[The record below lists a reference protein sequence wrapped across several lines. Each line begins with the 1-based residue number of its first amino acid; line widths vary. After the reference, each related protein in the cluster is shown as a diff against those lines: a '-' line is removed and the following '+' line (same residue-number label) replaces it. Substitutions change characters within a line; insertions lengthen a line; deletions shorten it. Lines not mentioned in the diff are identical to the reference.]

1 MSSPR
6 TVQRLSRILSMLPW
20 VIANQGATVD
30 EVCNRF
36 DYTRSELVKD
46 LNLVFVCGL
55 PGYGPGDLMTAY
67 VDEDEVVV
75 DTADYFAEP
84 LRLTSAEALVL
95 LAGGMA
101 LLSAGTGPPAL
112 APAVAK
118 LQRALLPDEGAIEVD
133 IPSEPEMVGRLRDAA
148 AGGEVVEIVHA
159 SVATGEETTRS
170 IEPWAVFAT
179 LGNWYVSGR
188 CRLAGA
194 ERVFRVD
201 RVRSARTTGERFDPP
216 AERPPAEVRYTPGID
231 DTRAVIR
238 LTPAARWVA
247 EYYPVEVLA
256 DGDDGLVVEF
266 SAADPAVA
274 ARLLIRLGGAAVL
287 EEGED
292 VRKARDRLRQRVLM
306 RYGVTTRQMV
316 IQAP

>member
-30 EVCNRF
+30 EVCERF
-36 DYTRSELVKD
+36 GYTRSDLVKD

-75 DTADYFAEP
+75 DTAEYFGEP
-84 LRLTSAEALVL
+84 LRLTSAEALIL

-101 LLSAGTGPPAL
+101 MLSSGTGPPSL
-112 APAVAK
+112 ATAVAK
-118 LQRALLPDEGAIEVD
+118 LQSALLPDEGAIEVD
-133 IPSEPEMVGRLRDAA
+133 IPSEPAMVSRLRDAA
-148 AGGEVVEIVHA
+148 VGGEVIEIVHA
-159 SVATGEETTRS
+159 SVATGQETTRS

-179 LGNWYVSGR
+179 LGNWYVSGY
-188 CRLAGA
+188 CRLANA

-201 RVRSARTTGERFDPP
+201 RIRSASETGERFDPP
-216 AERPPAEVRYTPGID
+216 AERPPAEVSYSPGVD

-238 LTPAARWVA
+238 LRPGARWVA
-247 EYYPVEVLA
+247 EYYPVEVLD
-256 DGDDGLVVEF
+256 DGDEGLVVEF

-274 ARLLIRLGGAAVL
+274 ARLLIRLGEQAILEDGDAVR
-287 EEGED
+287 E
-292 VRKARDRLRQRVLM
+292 ARDRLRARVLN
-306 RYGVTTRQMV
+306 RYGVTTR
-316 IQAP
+316 

>member
-30 EVCNRF
+30 EVCERF
-36 DYTRSELVKD
+36 GYTRSDLVKD

-67 VDEDEVVV
+67 IDEDEVVV
-75 DTADYFAEP
+75 DTAEYFGEP
-84 LRLTSAEALVL
+84 LRLTSAGALIL

-101 LLSAGTGPPAL
+101 MLSSGTGPPSL
-112 APAVAK
+112 ATAVAK
-118 LQRALLPDEGAIEVD
+118 LQSALLPDEGAIEVD
-133 IPSEPEMVGRLRDAA
+133 IPTEPMMVSRLRDAA
-148 AGGEVVEIVHA
+148 AGGEVIEIVHA
-159 SVATGEETTRS
+159 SVATGQETTRS

-179 LGNWYVSGR
+179 LGNWYVSGH
-188 CRLAGA
+188 CRLADA

-201 RVRSARTTGERFDPP
+201 RIRSSSETGERFDPP
-216 AERPPAEVRYTPGID
+216 AERPPAEVSYSPGVD

-238 LTPAARWVA
+238 LRPGARWVA
-247 EYYPVEVLA
+247 EYYPVEVLE
-256 DGDDGLVVEF
+256 DGDEGLVVEF

-274 ARLLIRLGGAAVL
+274 ARLLIRLGEQAILEDGDAVR
-287 EEGED
+287 E
-292 VRKARDRLRQRVLM
+292 ARDRLRARILD
-306 RYGVTTRQMV
+306 RYGVTTR
-316 IQAP
+316 

>member
-1 MSSPR
+1 MTSPR
-6 TVQRLSRILSMLPW
+6 TAQRLSRILSMLPW

-30 EVCNRF
+30 EVCDRF
-36 DYTRSELVKD
+36 GYTRAELVKD
-46 LNLVFVCGL
+46 LDLVFVCGL

-112 APAVAK
+112 GPAVAK
-118 LQRALLPDEGAIEVD
+118 LQSALLPDEGAIEVD

-148 AGGEVVEIVHA
+148 AAGEVVTITHA
-159 SVATGEETTRS
+159 SVATGAETTRD
-170 IEPWAVFAT
+170 IEPWTVFAT
-179 LGNWYVSGR
+179 LGNWYVAAH

-201 RVRSARTTGERFDPP
+201 RIRAAEATGERFDPP
-216 AERPPAEVRYTPGID
+216 AALPPAEVRYTPGVD
-231 DTRAVIR
+231 DPRARIR
-238 LTPAARWVA
+238 LGSGARWVA
-247 EYYPVEVLA
+247 EYYPVEVIA
-256 DGDDGLVVEF
+256 EDDQGLVVEF
-266 SAADPAVA
+266 SSADPAVA
-274 ARLLIRLGGAAVL
+274 ARLLLRLGEHAELLSGEEVAA
-287 EEGED
+287 
-292 VRKARDRLRQRVLM
+292 ARDRLRAAVLA
-306 RYGVTTRQMV
+306 RYE
-316 IQAP
+316 

>member
-1 MSSPR
+1 MTSPR
-6 TVQRLSRILSMLPW
+6 TAQRLARILAMLPW
-20 VIANQGATVD
+20 VIANPGATVD
-30 EVCNRF
+30 EVCTRF
-36 DYTRSELVKD
+36 GYTPAELVKD

-101 LLSAGTGPPAL
+101 MLSAGTAPPAL

-118 LQRALLPDEGAIEVD
+118 LQQALLPDEGAIQVD
-133 IPSEPEMVGRLRDAA
+133 IPAEPAMVTRLRDAA
-148 AGGEVVEIVHA
+148 AGGDVVEIDHV
-159 SVATGEETTRS
+159 SVASSEETTRS

-179 LGNWYVSGR
+179 LGNWYVSGH

-201 RVRSARTTGERFDPP
+201 RIRRIESTGEHFEPP
-216 AERPPAEVRYTPGID
+216 AETPPPEVRYTPGVD
-231 DTRAVIR
+231 DTRALIR
-238 LTPAARWVA
+238 LSDGARWVA
-247 EYYPVEVLA
+247 EYYPVEIVR
-256 DGDDGLVVEF
+256 DDDAGLEVEF
-266 SAADPAVA
+266 FAADPAVA
-274 ARLLIRLGGAAVL
+274 ARLLIRLGEQAELLEGDEVAA
-287 EEGED
+287 
-292 VRKARDRLRQRVLM
+292 ARDSLRRRVM
-306 RYGVTTRQMV
+306 GRYGVTM
-316 IQAP
+316 P